1 MAKRILVA
9 SNAFKGTIEAKE
21 AVRII
26 GRTLSEF
33 KQDLEID
40 LAPIADGGDGTCDL
54 LSDQL
59 GLTQI
64 ETWALD
70 PIGRPITGKISYDDS
85 LKKAYLDVS
94 SVSGLGLLKS
104 PHQLPFVT
112 STFGTGLLIN
122 KAIALGAKE
131 IVLGLGGSAT
141 IDLGVGIMQALGL
154 RMLSEKGREI
164 VPFSPET
171 LGKVRHIQL
180 NKPLPNVKFTF
191 LCDVKNPFFGNDGA
205 IPVYGPQK
213 GLDIQEFDRM
223 NLAIN
228 SFLKVLAQ
236 KFNKPIQDQPCF
248 GAAGG
253 IAFGLSF
260 LFPFEIASGA
270 SYFFKQT
277 RIKEKLEKS
286 DLIFTGEGKYD
297 AQSSEG
303 KGAYELL
310 QMAKERSKK
319 VILITSGKE
328 GYNQGFE
335 KVIELPPLDFLKDS
349 YEETAKENLRKGLN
363 EFLKGYSL

>member
-33 KQDLEID
+33 NQDLEID

-59 GLTQI
+59 GLAQI

-70 PIGRPITGKISYDDS
+70 PIGRPITGKISYDHS

-94 SVSGLGLLKS
+94 TVSGLGLLKS
-104 PHQLPFVT
+104 AHQLPFVT
-112 STFGTGLLIN
+112 STFGTGLLI
-122 KAIALGAKE
+122 KEALALGAKE

-141 IDLGVGIMQALGL
+141 LDLGFGIMQALGL
-154 RMLSEKGREI
+154 KMLSEKGREI
-164 VPFSPET
+164 VPFSSET
-171 LGKVRHIQL
+171 LEKVKHIQL
-180 NKPLPNVKFTF
+180 NKPLTNVKFTF
-191 LCDVKNPFFGNDGA
+191 LCDVKNSFFGNDGA

-213 GLDIQEFDRM
+213 GLNIQEFDKM
-223 NLAIN
+223 NSATN
-228 SFLKVLAQ
+228 SFLKILAK
-236 KFNKPIQDQPCF
+236 KFDKPIQDQPCF

-270 SYFFKQT
+270 AYFFEQT
-277 RIKEKLEKS
+277 RIKKKLEKS

-310 QMAKERSKK
+310 QMANQKGKK
-319 VILITSGKE
+319 VVLITSGKE

-335 KVIELPPLDFLKDS
+335 KVIELPPLDFSNFS
-349 YEETAKENLRKGLN
+349 YEKIAKENLRKVLN
-363 EFLKGYSL
+363 EFLEVYPL